1 MRSIIEI
8 KLINQALE
16 HIDQNVDLV
25 FFDIDNPLLAAA
37 DRANVVSWAEGFERY
52 IRTQYAQR
60 HNLSLLQQDVL
71 VAQYITEYVNTMQ
84 TQLVEQHAID
94 IIKTLQQRNTHII
107 ALTARPHGTATVSS
121 QQLAHCGISLSDHV
135 LNPKTF
141 HIPTL
146 KYPITFQDGI
156 ISCGNTP
163 KGQAAVH
170 LFNMTNIKP
179 KSVVLIDD
187 TAPYLEEM
195 AQTLTQAGIGFKGLR
210 YSYLDEAVRQFIFSL
225 EHLPPHLR

>member
-1 MRSIIEI
+1 MQSITEI
-8 KLINQALE
+8 QSIKQALE
-16 HIDQNVDLV
+16 HIDHTVDFV
-25 FFDIDNPLLAAA
+25 FFDIDNTLLSAS
-37 DRANVVSWAEGFERY
+37 DGTNLVSWANGFERY

-60 HNLSLLQQDVL
+60 NNLSLVQQDWL
-71 VAQYITEYVNTMQ
+71 VAHYITEYVTTMQ
-84 TQLVEQHAID
+84 TQPVEQDAVN
-94 IIKTLQQRNTHII
+94 IIKTLQQRSTNII
-107 ALTARPHGTATVSS
+107 ALTARPHETAAISV
-121 QQLAHCGISLSDHV
+121 QQLARCGINLADHLLS
-135 LNPKTF
+135 PKAF

-195 AQTLTQAGIGFKGLR
+195 AQTLAQENIIFRGLR
-210 YSYLDEAVRQFIFSL
+210 YGYLDDIVRQFTFSL
-225 EHLPPHLR
+225 EHIPPHLR